1 MTKLQSYFVL
11 LWIICLTVTSC
22 HQSDQPVSEE
32 AGPTQQ
38 AVITPVPTYTP
49 TVQSVVQQGDSGNAA
64 HEERAVASSAPPVQA
79 STSPIATATA
89 TRQPTPAATRRP
101 TAAPTPRYYVNGSA
115 NLRSGPGTNYDIVG
129 GRQPNDVL
137 SPIARTEDGE
147 WIQIDSQIW
156 IWARLVE
163 GEVASLPVTHDLPE
177 PVSLPSTANSA
188 ADLNVSSSSTPA
200 PGPGTFNL
208 QFFNNVDLTGSPVLT
223 QVAPVGKHLDWGSGS
238 PGPQVYSDNF
248 SARMEGTFDFVD
260 GAYRFYLTL
269 DDGARLYIDGEL
281 LIDAWFDYPVRT
293 KTKDIELTPGSHH
306 VLVEYYERGGL
317 AELWLRW
324 QPLFPTTP
332 QIAPATSPSPAP
344 GSGGYTEKTKW
355 TMFDAIWKN
364 DLVTVRNLIA
374 TAGFPHFHYD
384 QNQTALH
391 YAANRGALEIMTLL
405 LQYPEADPNL
415 RYDNSNGA
423 PWDFKRTPLHE
434 ASENGHAA
442 VLELLLSHGADPARE
457 AGGGYSALHLAARSH
472 RVRVTEIL
480 LKQDVEVNGRTHDE
494 GNTPIH
500 YATYWRPDAEVLKLL
515 LTHRHIDPNWRNYYG
530 DTPLHRAA
538 ANNYGAQVAALLEH
552 PDTDPNVRDDKGR
565 TALLLAVIQGY
576 DNIAELLLE
585 HRDTD
590 PNIGDLDGWT
600 PLIRAVYEGSRT
612 MVRHLLRHD
621 DIDVTLTTNEGHY
634 AFLYAKAG
642 GHDRIAEMIEE
653 HIEDKGL
660 D

>member
-1 MTKLQSYFVL
+1 M
-11 LWIICLTVTSC
+11 
-22 HQSDQPVSEE
+22 
-32 AGPTQQ
+32 
-38 AVITPVPTYTP
+38 
-49 TVQSVVQQGDSGNAA
+49 
-64 HEERAVASSAPPVQA
+64 
-79 STSPIATATA
+79 
-89 TRQPTPAATRRP
+89 PTPK
-101 TAAPTPRYYVNGSA
+101 YYVNGSA
-115 NLRSGPGTNYDIVG
+115 NLRSGPGTNYNIVG
-129 GRQPNDVL
+129 GRQPNDAL

-156 IWARLVE
+156 IWAGLVE

-177 PVSLPSTANSA
+177 PVSLPSTTDSV
-188 ADLNVSSSSTPA
+188 ADLTSSFSSPPA
-200 PGPGTFNL
+200 SDLGTFNL
-208 QFFNNVDLTGSPVLT
+208 QFFNNVDLTGSPVFT
-223 QVAPVGKHLDWGSGS
+223 QVAPVGTHFDWGAGS
-238 PGPQVYSDNF
+238 PSPQVHSDNF

-281 LIDAWFDYPVRT
+281 LIDGWADYPVRT
-293 KTKDIELTPGSHH
+293 KSKDIELTPGSHH

-332 QIAPATSPSPAP
+332 QIALATSPPPVP
-344 GSGGYTEKTKW
+344 GSGDYTEKDKW
-355 TMFDAIWKN
+355 TMFEAIWRN
-364 DLVTVRNLIA
+364 DLVTVRNFISTL
-374 TAGFPHFHYD
+374 GFPHFHYD

-415 RYDNSNGA
+415 RYDNSNRDD
-423 PWDFKRTPLHE
+423 WDLHRTPLHE

-442 VLELLLSHGADPARE
+442 VLELLLSHGADPTLE
-457 AGGGYSALHLAARSH
+457 AGGRYSALHLAAYSH
-472 RVRVTEIL
+472 RVRVIEIL
-480 LKQDVEVNGRTHDE
+480 LKHDVEVNGRTQRE
-494 GNTPIH
+494 GNTPLH
-500 YATYWRPDAEVLKLL
+500 FVTHWKPDAEVVKVL
-515 LTHRHIDPNWRNYYG
+515 LTHRHIDPNRINYYG
-530 DTPLHRAA
+530 NTVLHQAV
-538 ANNYGAQVAALLEH
+538 ANNHDAQAAALLKH

-576 DNIAELLLE
+576 DHIVELLLE

-600 PLIRAVYEGSRT
+600 PLIRAVYEGNRT
-612 MVRHLLRHD
+612 IVRHLLRHD
-621 DIDVTLTTNEGHY
+621 DIDVTITTNEGHY

-642 GHDRIAEMIEE
+642 GHDRIAEMIED
-653 HIEDKGL
+653 HIEDNGL